1 MPRLLS
7 ASIIAFCVLPF
18 AALAQ
23 LSPDG
28 GPIQVNADRLDVFEK
43 ENRAVYVGNVDVL
56 QASARLRSD
65 RLTINF
71 KGDEESEEGR
81 EGGLGGGFNS
91 PDTMVAEGDV
101 FYVTPDLRARGDK
114 GVYTA
119 ASDTVVFTGNVI
131 ISRGEDIAQGEC
143 LTLRISAGQSTLGCG
158 VNGTATNGNDRVRT
172 LLTPTETND
181 AGGATE

>member
-1 MPRLLS
+1 MGRALAAAVFLMVVSPAL
-7 ASIIAFCVLPF
+7 
-18 AALAQ
+18 ALAQ

-43 ENRAVYVGNVDVL
+43 ENRAVYLGNVDVL
-56 QASARLRSD
+56 QSTARLRSD

-71 KGDEESEEGR
+71 KSNDSDADA
-81 EGGLGGGFNS
+81 GGLGSGFTS

-119 ASDTVVFTGNVI
+119 DDDTVVFTGNVI
-131 ISRGEDIAQGEC
+131 VSRGEDIAQGEC
-143 LTLRISAGQSTLGCG
+143 LTLRISAGQSTLGCAADG
-158 VNGTATNGNDRVRT
+158 ASTRVRT
-172 LLTPTETND
+172 LITPSGETV
-181 AGGATE
+181 GGGGTQ